1 MAAIEYLK
9 TRAIYD
15 SYAKKH
21 TLVNFIGQKT
31 NEEGKEDEAR
41 NDKDNTNYMY
51 DFGQKLK
58 ASSSF
63 TPAMSHSSSVYS
75 KPRRLLT
82 SFSSENM
89 SLKRL
94 SSVSSVKPPQI

>member
-1 MAAIEYLK
+1 MHYNKLDQECGKREILFGCESEQQRDKWMAAIEYLK

-31 NEEGKEDEAR
+31 NEERKEDEAW
-41 NDKDNTNYMY
+41 NDKDNTNFLY
-51 DFGQKLK
+51 DFGEKLK

-63 TPAMSHSSSVYS
+63 TPAMSHSSSV
-75 KPRRLLT
+75 
-82 SFSSENM
+82 
-89 SLKRL
+89 
-94 SSVSSVKPPQI
+94 